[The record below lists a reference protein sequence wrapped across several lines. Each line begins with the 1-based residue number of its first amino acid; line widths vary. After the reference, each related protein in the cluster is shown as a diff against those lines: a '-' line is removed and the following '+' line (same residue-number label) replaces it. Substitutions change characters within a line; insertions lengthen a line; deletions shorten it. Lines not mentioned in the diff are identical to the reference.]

1 MDANLSLKKLL
12 KEDVV
17 NLDLEKSDFLNLK
30 KKVLANQLKGFA
42 FLDINYLKK
51 LIDFVE
57 KKAQSKVVGLNT
69 NLIFTG
75 WDGKTKVLVIA
86 YSVKQ
91 KVKFAVLAG
100 YLNEI
105 GEQDLKFKRR

>member
-17 NLDLEKSDFLNLK
+17 NLDLEKTDFSIK

-69 NLIFTG
+69 NLIFTS
-75 WDGKTKVLVIA
+75 WDGKTKGLVIA

-105 GEQDLKFKRR
+105 GAHDLVWRKR